1 MLTHFSSIETSQEK
15 FVFSFSKLPGILIFC
30 EYLYFFILIENL
42 YFFILITPLKANI
55 N

>member
-1 MLTHFSSIETSQEK
+1 M
-15 FVFSFSKLPGILIFC
+15 FC
-30 EYLYFFILIENL
+30 EYLYFFIIIENL